1 MELLLIL
8 IYSIFFISLLY
19 LLAVFF
25 FTKVPIV
32 LTNKKYFPI
41 IFTEVPVSKGS
52 IVYELGCGLADFLF
66 FAEKYGPK
74 KLIGYE
80 LSPLH
85 VVLANLKAKMHG
97 SKVKVYWQDFFNAD
111 ISGADYIYLF
121 LVPKIV
127 ERAWLKITK
136 EAKKG
141 AFVLIL
147 SDNVPHGKPYKVFK
161 TQPNNSKSSL
171 VHVYQIK

>member
-1 MELLLIL
+1 
-8 IYSIFFISLLY
+8 
-19 LLAVFF
+19 VFF

-41 IFTEVPVSKGS
+41 IFTEVPVSEGS

-66 FAEKYGPK
+66 FAEKYNPK

-85 VVLANLKAKMHG
+85 VVLANLKAKILG
-97 SKVKVYWQDFFNAD
+97 SRVKVYWQDFFKAD
-111 ISGADYIYLF
+111 ISEADYIYLF

-127 ERAWLKITK
+127 ERVWLKIVK

-147 SDNVPHGKPYKVFK
+147 SDKLSHEKPYKVFK

-171 VHVYQIK
+171 VYVYQVK

>member
-8 IYSIFFISLLY
+8 IYSLLFIFLLY

-41 IFTEVPVSKGS
+41 IFAEVPVSEGS

-85 VVLANLKAKMHG
+85 VVLANLKAKIIG
-97 SKVKVYWQDFFNAD
+97 SKIKVYWQDFFNAD
-111 ISGADYIYLF
+111 ISEADYIYLF

-127 ERAWLKITK
+127 DRAWLKITK

-141 AFVLIL
+141 AFVLVL
-147 SDNVPHGKPYKVFK
+147 SDNIPYEKPFKVFK
-161 TQPNNSKSSL
+161 TQPNNNKSTL
-171 VHVYQIK
+171 VRVYQVK